1 MDSGPTFIHLYTQN
15 WHLESLFDLFDIRL
29 TRADSCQA
37 VLPQNPGGHACSYS
51 KCEFWS
57 WEDPLHLEQLS
68 FKIEVKIVQNVRD
81 RLFSLFDHYWI
92 IIGSLFVLICWLF
105 DQIIMNCFL
114 RIIRPHIIWIICH
127 YLTYLIIIWC
137 LFDDYL

>member
-29 TRADSCQA
+29 TYSCQA
-37 VLPQNPGGHACSYS
+37 MLPQNPGGHACSYS

-57 WEDPLHLEQLS
+57 WEHPLHLEQWS

-81 RLFSLFDHYWI
+81 GLFSLFDHYLI
-92 IIGSLFVLICWLF
+92 IIWSLFVLIWRLF
-105 DQIIMNCFL
+105 DQIIIKFFL
-114 RIIRPHIIWIICH
+114 QIIRPHIIWIICH
-127 YLTYLIIIWC
+127 YLTYLMIIWW
-137 LFDDYL
+137 LFDDYS